1 MRQKL
6 TNTLKKSQKLK
17 GFTLIEMVIV
27 IAIIAI
33 LILLVVP
40 NLTKQKD
47 RAESR
52 TDEAFR
58 STLQTQVELADDKN
72 ISLEE
77 LNKEGFISDK
87 QLKKA
92 NEKGITITN
101 GKVTESKK

>member
-40 NLTKQKD
+40 NLTKQKY

-52 TDEAFR
+52 T
-58 STLQTQVELADDKN
+58 
-72 ISLEE
+72 
-77 LNKEGFISDK
+77 
-87 QLKKA
+87 
-92 NEKGITITN
+92 
-101 GKVTESKK
+101 

>member
-6 TNTLKKSQKLK
+6 ANTLKKSQKLK

-87 QLKKA
+87 QFKKA

>member
-1 MRQKL
+1 MHQKL